1 MRFSCFK
8 AYFLEVTSYWRT
20 FYKIRYTGCILKI
33 CRNFT
38 YEVVGQRRRLKAVK
52 KNLPQKLNVNLFFD
66 IEFFKYFFRVLHKAS
81 SSGLKFGRT
90 FT

>member
-52 KNLPQKLNVNLFFD
+52 KN
-66 IEFFKYFFRVLHKAS
+66 
-81 SSGLKFGRT
+81 
-90 FT
+90 FTSKIKCQFIF